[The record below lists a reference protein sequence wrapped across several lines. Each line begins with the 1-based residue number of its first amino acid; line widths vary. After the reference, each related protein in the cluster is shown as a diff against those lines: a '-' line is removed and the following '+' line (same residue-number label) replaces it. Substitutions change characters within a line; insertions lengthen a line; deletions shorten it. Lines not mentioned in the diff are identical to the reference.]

1 MSRESEAE
9 PAGGTQLPGV
19 LPEALFAELVAFR
32 RDVHM
37 HPELGNQEFRTTAAI
52 KARLEKAGL
61 KPRVL
66 SGGTGLVCDIGVEE
80 DTPGVRAGAGA
91 ATTRQAPGATTT
103 ALTAPGTQT
112 PATATSTAPG
122 ARAPLAAAPPAPGV
136 KAPALAASGAPGTS
150 ASPDAAP
157 PAPGIEAP
165 GIQPPGIFAL
175 RADIDALPI
184 PDTKATCAYRST
196 VPDRAHA
203 CGHDVH
209 TTVVLGA
216 GLVLAELHRQGR
228 LPRPVRLIFQPAEE
242 ILPGGAADAI
252 EDGVLDGVGRI
263 IAVHCDPRVDAGKIG
278 LREGA
283 ITSACDRLEIALDG
297 PGGHTARPHLTTDLV
312 TAAARV
318 VVDVPALVGR
328 RVDTRAGLAV
338 TWGRIECGHAPNV
351 IPQHAELSGTVRCL
365 DIEAW
370 RAAPDI
376 VVAAID
382 EVANMHHAKS
392 EINYVRGVP
401 PVVND
406 PEVTGLLRDAM
417 TARRGADSVEGTE
430 QSLGGEDF
438 SWYLEQ
444 VPGAMARL
452 GVRTPGERTVRD
464 LHQGNF
470 DADEHAITV
479 GVELFTA
486 AALLDAATRTA

>member
-1 MSRESEAE
+1 MSRESEAD
-9 PAGGTQLPGV
+9 PSGDALLPGA
-19 LPEALFAELVAFR
+19 LPEALRAELVAFR
-32 RDVHM
+32 RDMHM

-52 KARLEKAGL
+52 KERLERAGL

-66 SGGTGLVCDIGVEE
+66 AAGTGLVCDIG
-80 DTPGVRAGAGA
+80 DASDGTPI
-91 ATTRQAPGATTT
+91 
-103 ALTAPGTQT
+103 
-112 PATATSTAPG
+112 
-122 ARAPLAAAPPAPGV
+122 LAM
-136 KAPALAASGAPGTS
+136 
-150 ASPDAAP
+150 
-157 PAPGIEAP
+157 
-165 GIQPPGIFAL
+165 

-184 PDTKATCAYRST
+184 PDTKTECSYRST

-216 GLVLAELHRQGR
+216 GLVLADLHRQGL
-228 LPRPVRLIFQPAEE
+228 LPRPVRLVFQPAEE
-242 ILPGGAADAI
+242 VLPGGAADAI
-252 EDGVLDGVGRI
+252 QDGVLEGVGRI
-263 IAVHCDPRVDAGKIG
+263 IAVHCDPRVDAGLIG
-278 LREGA
+278 LRTGP
-283 ITSACDRLEIALDG
+283 ITSACDRLEIALEG

-318 VVDVPALVGR
+318 VTDVPALVGR

-338 TWGRIECGHAPNV
+338 TWGRIDCGHAPNV

-365 DIEAW
+365 DIDAW
-370 RAAPDI
+370 RQAPDL

-382 EVANMHHAKS
+382 EVANLHRAKS

-406 PEVTGLLRDAM
+406 ADVTALLNDAM
-417 TARRGADSVEGTE
+417 IARHGEGTVESTE

-438 SWYLEQ
+438 SWYLER

-452 GVRTPGERTVRD
+452 GVRHPGERTVRD
-464 LHQGNF
+464 LHQGDF
-470 DADEHAITV
+470 DADESAIKV

-486 AALLDAATRTA
+486 AALLDAETRTA

>member
-1 MSRESEAE
+1 MSLESEVD
-9 PAGGTQLPGV
+9 LPGEAE
-19 LPEALFAELVAFR
+19 LPGALPDALRAELVAFR
-32 RDVHM
+32 RDLHM

-66 SGGTGLVCDIGVEE
+66 AIGTGLVCDIGEW
-80 DTPGVRAGAGA
+80 DGGRPM
-91 ATTRQAPGATTT
+91 
-103 ALTAPGTQT
+103 L
-112 PATATSTAPG
+112 
-122 ARAPLAAAPPAPGV
+122 
-136 KAPALAASGAPGTS
+136 
-150 ASPDAAP
+150 
-157 PAPGIEAP
+157 
-165 GIQPPGIFAL
+165 AL

-184 PDTKATCAYRST
+184 PDTKSECAYRST

-216 GLVLAELHRQGR
+216 GLVLAELHRQGK
-228 LPRPVRLIFQPAEE
+228 LPRPVRLLFQPAEE
-242 ILPGGAADAI
+242 VLPGGAADAI
-252 EDGVLDGVGRI
+252 ECGVLDGVGRM
-263 IAVHCDPRVDAGKIG
+263 IAVHCDPKVDAGRIG

-283 ITSACDRLEIALDG
+283 ITSACDRLEVALDG

-318 VVDVPALVGR
+318 AIDVPALVGR
-328 RVDTRAGLAV
+328 RADTRSGLAV
-338 TWGRIECGHAPNV
+338 TWGRIESGHAPNV

-365 DIEAW
+365 DLAAW
-370 RAAPDI
+370 RQAPDL

-382 EVANMHHAKS
+382 EVANLHGAKS

-406 PEVTGLLRDAM
+406 ADVTDLLRDAM
-417 TARRGADSVEGTE
+417 TARRGALSVEGTE

-438 SWYLEQ
+438 SWYLEH

-464 LHQGNF
+464 LHQGDF
-470 DADEHAITV
+470 DADESAITV

-486 AALLDAATRTA
+486 AALIDAGR

>member
-1 MSRESEAE
+1 MSPESEADPSGE
-9 PAGGTQLPGV
+9 TALPGV
-19 LPEALFAELVAFR
+19 LPEALRAELVAFR
-32 RDVHM
+32 RDLHM

-61 KPRVL
+61 EPRVL
-66 SGGTGLVCDIGVEE
+66 AVGTGLICDIGRV
-80 DTPGVRAGAGA
+80 
-91 ATTRQAPGATTT
+91 
-103 ALTAPGTQT
+103 
-112 PATATSTAPG
+112 
-122 ARAPLAAAPPAPGV
+122 
-136 KAPALAASGAPGTS
+136 
-150 ASPDAAP
+150 DAADVP
-157 PAPGIEAP
+157 VLAM
-165 GIQPPGIFAL
+165 

-184 PDTKATCAYRST
+184 PDSKTECAYRST

-216 GLVLAELHRQGR
+216 GLVLAELHGR
-228 LPRPVRLIFQPAEE
+228 GLLPRPVRLIFQPAEE
-242 ILPGGAADAI
+242 VLPGGAADAI
-252 EDGVLDGVGRI
+252 EDGALDGVGRI
-263 IAVHCDPRVDAGKIG
+263 IAVHCDPRVDAGRIG

-283 ITSACDRLEIALDG
+283 ITSACDRLEISLDG

-318 VVDVPALVGR
+318 VTDVPALVGR

-338 TWGRIECGHAPNV
+338 TWGRIESGHAPNV

-365 DIEAW
+365 DIDAW
-370 RAAPDI
+370 RQAPDI

-382 EVANMHHAKS
+382 EVANLHRAKS

-406 PEVTGLLRDAM
+406 ADVTGLLRDAM
-417 TARRGADSVEGTE
+417 VARRGESGVEGTE

-438 SWYLEQ
+438 SWYLER

-464 LHQGNF
+464 LHQGDF
-470 DADEHAITV
+470 DADESAITA
-479 GVELFTA
+479 GVDLFTA
-486 AALLDAATRTA
+486 AALLDASTR

>member
-1 MSRESEAE
+1 MSLESEAD
-9 PAGGTQLPGV
+9 LPGEAV
-19 LPEALFAELVAFR
+19 LPGTLPEGLRAELVAFR
-32 RDVHM
+32 RDLHM

-61 KPRVL
+61 RPRVL
-66 SGGTGLVCDIGVEE
+66 AVGTGLVCDIG
-80 DTPGVRAGAGA
+80 DWDGVR
-91 ATTRQAPGATTT
+91 
-103 ALTAPGTQT
+103 
-112 PATATSTAPG
+112 
-122 ARAPLAAAPPAPGV
+122 
-136 KAPALAASGAPGTS
+136 PAL
-150 ASPDAAP
+150 
-157 PAPGIEAP
+157 
-165 GIQPPGIFAL
+165 AL
-175 RADIDALPI
+175 RADIDGLPI
-184 PDTKATCAYRST
+184 PDMKSECSYRST

-216 GLVLAELHRQGR
+216 GLVLAELHKQGL
-228 LPRPVRLIFQPAEE
+228 LPRPVRLLFQPAEE
-242 ILPGGAADAI
+242 VLPGGASDAI
-252 EDGVLDGVGRI
+252 ECGVLEGVGKI
-263 IAVHCDPRVDAGKIG
+263 IAVHCDPRVDAGRIG
-278 LREGA
+278 LRAGA
-283 ITSACDRLEIALDG
+283 ITSACDRLEISLDG

-318 VVDVPALVGR
+318 VTDVPAIVGR
-328 RVDTRAGLAV
+328 RIDTRAGLAV
-338 TWGRIECGHAPNV
+338 TWGRIESGHAPNV

-370 RAAPDI
+370 RQAPDI

-382 EVANMHHAKS
+382 EVANLHRAKS

-406 PEVTGLLRDAM
+406 PAVTELLRDAM
-417 TARRGADSVEGTE
+417 TARRGAASVEGTE

-438 SWYLEQ
+438 SWYLEH

-464 LHQGNF
+464 LHQGDF
-470 DADEHAITV
+470 DADESAIAV

-486 AALLDAATRTA
+486 AALIDGAS